1 MGTIGSKM
9 GRKFEQKRK
18 AKWVNKKQFWSR
30 PTYNHFKSC
39 CYRDGSEP
47 DDQDFVFEEFVRLR
61 VAGTEE
67 GNNETEA

>member
-1 MGTIGSKM
+1 MG
-9 GRKFEQKRK
+9 
-18 AKWVNKKQFWSR
+18 KKKSFWSR
-30 PTYNHFKSC
+30 PTYNHFESC